1 MKLSDIGAER
11 AVLAGL
17 ANYGLESYVEIMD
30 VVSTSTFTDT
40 TNQVI
45 YDCLVKI
52 AMEDGVADIPSIIS
66 AAKSLGVDEVIST
79 QNNLEYIADLMQY
92 PVDKR
97 NVMRFALQIK
107 KFEFARNAK
116 KVTKKIEKNV
126 DSISGDES
134 IDEIVSMIEMPLID
148 FLRDDETGERPKL
161 ISEGVDEY
169 LEFVIENKCD
179 QLGLSTGFAN
189 FDHVLGGGLRR
200 ACVDVIS
207 ARPGVGKSVISD
219 NIAITN
225 TRNGIPTLM
234 VDTEMKVD
242 DHYNRILAHIA
253 GVPQDEIATGR
264 FADDEEKYIAVKKAA
279 TELKDMPYTYECAA
293 GKPWESILN
302 TIKRWILQEVGTD
315 EEGRTNDCLIIVD
328 YLKLMSAGG
337 IVDIKEF
344 QALGFQIQELHN
356 LTVKYDVPC
365 VCLTQL
371 NRDGITQETTAS
383 VSGSDRIIWFCTS
396 FSMLKEKS
404 PDELAEDGPRGGNRK
419 LVTLKARH
427 GPRTLNGN
435 YINFNFEG
443 EYARLTELHTRDQGL
458 SNPDG
463 AIEGADLLF
472 ELENEDEN

>member
-11 AVLAGL
+11 AVLAAM
-17 ANYGLESYVEIMD
+17 ANYGLEAYVEVMD
-30 VVSTSTFTDT
+30 VITASTFTDPN
-40 TNQVI
+40 NQLIFSCLEKIVI
-45 YDCLVKI
+45 T
-52 AMEDGVADIPSIIS
+52 EGVADIPSVIS
-66 AAKSLGVDEVIST
+66 AATSLGVEEAIST
-79 QNNLEYIADLMQY
+79 QSNLDYISDLMQY

-97 NVMRFALQIK
+97 NTMRFALQMK
-107 KFEFARNAK
+107 KLEFARNSK
-116 KVTKKIEKNV
+116 KVTKTIEKNI
-126 DSISGDES
+126 DSITGDETF
-134 IDEIVSMIEMPLID
+134 DQIVNMIEMPLID
-148 FLRDDETGERPKL
+148 FLREDDSGDRPQAIGEGL
-161 ISEGVDEY
+161 DEY
-169 LEFVIENKCD
+169 LDFVVENKCD
-179 QLGLSTGFAN
+179 QLGLSSGFPNYDA
-189 FDHVLGGGLRR
+189 VLGGGHRR
-200 ACVDVIS
+200 GCVDVIS

-219 NIAITN
+219 NIAISN
-225 TRNGIPTLM
+225 TKAGIPVLM

-242 DHYNRILAHIA
+242 DHYNRILAHMA

-264 FADDEEKYIAVKKAA
+264 FADDEEKYNTVRKAA
-279 TELKDMPYTYECAA
+279 NELKKMPYTYECAA
-293 GKPWESILN
+293 GKSWENILN

-315 EEGRTNDCLIIVD
+315 EDGRTNDCLVIVD

-356 LTVKYDVPC
+356 LAVKYDISC

-435 YINFNFEG
+435 YINFRFEG

-472 ELENEDEN
+472 DSEEEDEN

>member
-17 ANYGLESYVEIMD
+17 ANYGLEAYVDLMD
-30 VVSTSTFTDT
+30 IITSSTFTDPN
-40 TNQVI
+40 NQVI
-45 YDCLVKI
+45 YECLAKI
-52 AMEDGVADIPSIIS
+52 ATEDGVTDIPSVVS
-66 AAKSLGVDEVIST
+66 AAESLGVEEVVTT
-79 QNNLEYIADLMQY
+79 QNNLDYILDLINY
-92 PVDKR
+92 AVDKR
-97 NVMRFALQIK
+97 NILRFAMQIK
-107 KFEFARNAK
+107 KFEFARNSK
-116 KVTKKIEKNV
+116 KVTKSIEKNI
-126 DSISGDES
+126 DSMTGEES
-134 IDEIVSMIEMPLID
+134 FDEIVGMIETPLIN
-148 FLRDDETGERPKL
+148 FLREDEHGEKPQM
-161 ISEGVDEY
+161 IGEGVDEY
-169 LEFVIENKCD
+169 LEFVVENKCD

-189 FDHVLGGGLRR
+189 YDAVLGGGLRR

-219 NIAITN
+219 NIAIHN
-225 TRNGIPTLM
+225 TKSGIPVLM

-242 DHYNRILAHIA
+242 DHYNRVLAHMS

-264 FADDEEKYIAVKKAA
+264 FAEDEEKYNAVKRSAKQ
-279 TELKDMPYTYECAA
+279 LKEMPYTYECAA

-315 EEGRTNDCLIIVD
+315 EDGRTNDCLVIVD

-356 LTVKYDVPC
+356 LSVKYDISC

-435 YINFNFEG
+435 YINFRFEG

-458 SNPDG
+458 VNPEG
-463 AIEGADLLF
+463 GIEGSEITLF
-472 ELENEDEN
+472 EDEDEN

>member
-11 AVLAGL
+11 AVLAGI
-17 ANYGLESYVEIMD
+17 ANYGLEAYVEVMD
-30 VVSTSTFTDT
+30 VITTSTFTDAN
-40 TNQVI
+40 NQII

-52 AMEDGVADIPSIIS
+52 SVDDGVVDVPSIVA
-66 AAKSLGVDEVIST
+66 AAKSLGVDEAIST
-79 QNNLEYIADLMQY
+79 QSNLGYIADLMQY

-97 NVMRFALQIK
+97 NIMRFALQMK
-107 KFEFARNAK
+107 KLEFARNSK
-116 KVTKKIEKNV
+116 KVTKSIDKNI
-126 DSISGDES
+126 DNISGDETF
-134 IDEIVSMIEMPLID
+134 DDIVSMIETPLIN
-148 FLRDDETGERPKL
+148 FLREDEHGEKPQM
-161 ISEGVDEY
+161 IGEGVDDY
-169 LEFVIENKCD
+169 LDFVVDNQCD
-179 QLGLSTGFAN
+179 QLGLSSGFAN
-189 FDHVLGGGLRR
+189 YDAVLGGGHRR

-219 NIAITN
+219 NIAIHN
-225 TRNGIPTLM
+225 TRSGIPVLM

-242 DHYNRILAHIA
+242 DHYNRVLAHMSN
-253 GVPQDEIATGR
+253 VPQDEIATGN
-264 FADDEEKYIAVKKAA
+264 FASDEEKYNAVKRAA
-279 TELKDMPYTYECAA
+279 TELKEMPYTYECAA

-315 EEGRTNDCLIIVD
+315 EDGRTNDCLVIVD
-328 YLKLMSAGG
+328 YLKLMSASG

-356 LTVKYDVPC
+356 LTVKYDIAC

-435 YINFNFEG
+435 YINFRFEG

-458 SNPDG
+458 ANPDG
-463 AIEGADLLF
+463 GIEGSEITLF
-472 ELENEDEN
+472 EDEDEN

>member
-1 MKLSDIGAER
+1 MKLADVGAER

-30 VVSTSTFTDT
+30 VVSASTFTDPN
-40 TNQVI
+40 NQVI
-45 YDCLVKI
+45 YECLSKI
-52 AMEDGVADIPSIIS
+52 AMEDGVVDIPSIVS
-66 AAKSLGVDEVIST
+66 VAESLGVEEVITT

-97 NVMRFALQIK
+97 NVMRFAMQIK

-126 DSISGDES
+126 DGISGEET
-134 IDEIVSMIEMPLID
+134 IDDIVNMIETPLID
-148 FLRDDETGERPKL
+148 FLREDEHGDRPQQIGEGLDD
-161 ISEGVDEY
+161 Y
-169 LEFVIENKCD
+169 LEFVTNNQCD
-179 QLGLSTGFAN
+179 QLGLTTGFAN
-189 FDHVLGGGLRR
+189 YDYVLGGGLRR

-242 DHYNRILAHIA
+242 DHYNRILAHMA

-264 FADDEEKYIAVKKAA
+264 FANDEEKYNAVRKAA
-279 TELKDMPYTYECAA
+279 AELKDMPYTYECAA
-293 GKPWESILN
+293 GKPWENILN

-315 EEGRTNDCLIIVD
+315 EDGRTNDCLIIVD

-337 IVDIKEF
+337 IADIKEF

-356 LTVKYDVPC
+356 LTVKYDVAC

-435 YINFNFEG
+435 YINFRFEG

-458 SNPDG
+458 ANPEG
-463 AIEGADLLF
+463 GIEGSEIPLF
-472 ELENEDEN
+472 EDEDEN

>member
-11 AVLAGL
+11 AVLAAI
-17 ANYGLESYVEIMD
+17 ANYGLEAYVEVMD
-30 VVSTSTFTDT
+30 VITASTFTDPN
-40 TNQVI
+40 NQLI
-45 YDCLVKI
+45 YSCLEKI
-52 AMEDGVADIPSIIS
+52 AITEGVADIPSIIS
-66 AAKSLGVDEVIST
+66 AATSLGVEEAVST
-79 QNNLEYIADLMQY
+79 QSNLGYISDLMQY

-97 NVMRFALQIK
+97 NIIRFALQMK
-107 KFEFARNAK
+107 KFEFARNSK
-116 KVTKKIEKNV
+116 RVTKSIDKNI
-126 DSISGDES
+126 DNISGEETF
-134 IDEIVSMIEMPLID
+134 DEIVGMIENPLMN
-148 FLRDDETGERPKL
+148 FLREDEHGEKPQM
-161 ISEGVDEY
+161 IGEGVDEY
-169 LEFVIENKCD
+169 LNFVIENQCD
-179 QLGLSTGFAN
+179 QLGLSSGFPNYDA
-189 FDHVLGGGLRR
+189 VLGGGHRR

-219 NIAITN
+219 NIAIHN
-225 TRNGIPTLM
+225 TRSGIPVLM

-242 DHYNRILAHIA
+242 DHYNRVLANMS

-264 FADDEEKYIAVKKAA
+264 FAEDEEKYNAVKRAA
-279 TELKDMPYTYECAA
+279 KELKDMPYTYECAA
-293 GKPWESILN
+293 GKPWENILN
-302 TIKRWILQEVGTD
+302 TIKRWVLQEVGTD
-315 EEGRTNDCLIIVD
+315 EDGRTNDCLVIVD

-356 LTVKYDVPC
+356 LAVKYDISC

-435 YINFNFEG
+435 YINFRFEG

-458 SNPDG
+458 TNPDG
-463 AIEGADLLF
+463 GIEGSEIPLF
-472 ELENEDEN
+472 EGEDE

>member
-17 ANYGLESYVEIMD
+17 ANYGLEAYVDLMEIIT
-30 VVSTSTFTDT
+30 SSTFTDPN
-40 TNQVI
+40 NQVI
-45 YDCLVKI
+45 YECLSKV
-52 AMEDGVADIPSIIS
+52 AMEDGVADIPSIVS
-66 AAKSLGVDEVIST
+66 AAESLGVEEVITT
-79 QNNLEYIADLMQY
+79 QNNLDYILDLINY
-92 PVDKR
+92 SVDKR
-97 NVMRFALQIK
+97 NIMRFAMQIK
-107 KFEFARNAK
+107 KFEFARNSK
-116 KVTKKIEKNV
+116 KVTKSIEKNI
-126 DSISGDES
+126 DNMTGDETF
-134 IDEIVSMIEMPLID
+134 DQIVSMIETPLID
-148 FLRDDETGERPKL
+148 FLREDEHGEKPQM
-161 ISEGVDEY
+161 IGEGVDDY
-169 LEFVIENKCD
+169 LEFVMDNKCD
-179 QLGLSTGFAN
+179 QLGLSSGFPNYDA
-189 FDHVLGGGLRR
+189 VLGGGHRR

-219 NIAITN
+219 NIAIHN
-225 TRNGIPTLM
+225 TKAGIPVLM

-242 DHYNRILAHIA
+242 DHYNRVLAHMSS
-253 GVPQDEIATGR
+253 VPQDEIATGR
-264 FADDEEKYIAVKKAA
+264 FANDEEKYNAVKRAA
-279 TELKDMPYTYECAA
+279 AELKEMPYTYECAA
-293 GKPWESILN
+293 GKPWENILN
-302 TIKRWILQEVGTD
+302 TIKRWVLQEVGTD
-315 EEGRTNDCLIIVD
+315 EDGRTNDCLVIVD

-356 LTVKYDVPC
+356 LAVKYDIPC

-435 YINFNFEG
+435 YINFRFEG

-458 SNPDG
+458 ANPDG
-463 AIEGADLLF
+463 GIEGSEIPLF
-472 ELENEDEN
+472 EEEDE

>member
-17 ANYGLESYVEIMD
+17 ANYGLEAYVEVMD
-30 VVSTSTFTDT
+30 VITASTFTDPN
-40 TNQVI
+40 NQVI
-45 YDCLVKI
+45 YDCFVRVVI
-52 AMEDGVADIPSIIS
+52 DDGVVDIPSVIA
-66 AAKSLGVDEVIST
+66 AAKTLGVDEAIST
-79 QNNLEYIADLMQY
+79 QTNLDYISDLIQY

-97 NVMRFALQIK
+97 NLMRFALQMK
-107 KFEFARNAK
+107 KFEFARDSK
-116 KVTKKIEKNV
+116 KVTKSIEKNI
-126 DSISGDES
+126 DNITGDETF
-134 IDEIVSMIEMPLID
+134 DQIVSMIETPLID
-148 FLRDDETGERPKL
+148 FLREDDSGDRPQL
-161 ISEGVDEY
+161 ISEGVDDY
-169 LEFVIENKCD
+169 LAFVIENQCD

-189 FDHVLGGGLRR
+189 YDAVLGGGLRR

-225 TRNGIPTLM
+225 TKAGIPVLM

-242 DHYNRILAHIA
+242 DHYNRVLAHLSGI
-253 GVPQDEIATGR
+253 PQDEIATGR
-264 FADDEEKYIAVKKAA
+264 FSDDEEKYNAVKRAA
-279 TELKDMPYTYECAA
+279 EELKKMPYTYECAA

-315 EEGRTNDCLIIVD
+315 EDGRTNNCLVIVD

-337 IVDIKEF
+337 MVDIKEF

-356 LTVKYDVPC
+356 LAVKYDIPC

-435 YINFNFEG
+435 YINFRFEG

-463 AIEGADLLF
+463 AIEGADLPF
-472 ELENEDEN
+472 ELENEDED